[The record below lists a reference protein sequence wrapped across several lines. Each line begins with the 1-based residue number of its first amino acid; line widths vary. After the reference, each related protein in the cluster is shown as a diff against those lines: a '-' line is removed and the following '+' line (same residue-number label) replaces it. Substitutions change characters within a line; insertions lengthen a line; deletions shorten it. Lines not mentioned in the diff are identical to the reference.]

1 MKKIFILFSVI
12 FLFFIVTNV
21 NALSYEVEQVTNTS
35 SIKNDSKGY
44 YFIVATNPNTGKQYA
59 FSIKNY
65 TPVTE
70 QKSDGTIKVTNA
82 LNLNDNTNEV
92 TINGSTLN
100 INTNNI
106 KESLFYFV
114 KNKTTMTL
122 GADKYALGTANA
134 LIDDPAKIQLDFNNN
149 EIAIVTNGKNLILEK
164 ASGSNEFYFYRY
176 AKDSDITYY
185 KARFL
190 KFNTTTNQFS
200 SNSEY
205 SLPSNGAA
213 CVYNY
218 TGSGYNYEY
227 CNYTFKLY
235 KIKNYYNIQDVK
247 PFYADTS
254 GELTANKTITKDSD
268 YSNSHI
274 KNVHVTLNGSD
285 VYSDSDIV
293 VLLDNSLSLKEKYND
308 SIMSFVKQL
317 LSSNKNNR
325 VSVVKFAN
333 NIIDKEKTLSLG
345 LTSDFDSINKIIS
358 NDSEYESGTNY
369 SLAFETAY
377 EFLAKDP
384 KENRNQIVILLSD
397 GAPTFYNKI
406 KFSWLGDA
414 DSKTHADNWSD
425 YITNTSL
432 EVVDGMKNAGIKFY
446 TMGIEV
452 QDKAIKI
459 DGTHI
464 LNKSDSQTVLRNIAT
479 TEDDYFEISNDKE
492 TKKGFDG
499 LLNRMLNTSR
509 NYVKDVVINDS
520 VPSGYEL
527 LSTVRSGKNPVV
539 DIYITDNGNKEVLE
553 TITFVDSN
561 IVLSSTSGD
570 KNILS
575 NGIVQGKYFRYDT
588 NTQDMRIVLDEVH
601 EVLHLDYYIY
611 SEKNDPAY
619 ENVMVVE
626 YVGLNNEKQSK
637 TITLT
642 NKDELSNPKTW
653 NNGFTILIV
662 LIIVFVGNSIFIV
675 KKTNYRRHI

>member
-1 MKKIFILFSVI
+1 MKKIFIFFSVI

-44 YFIVATNPNTGKQYA
+44 YFIVASNPNTGKQYA
-59 FSIKNY
+59 FSIKEY
-65 TPVTE
+65 TPVTTTN
-70 QKSDGTIKVTNA
+70 SDGTQKTTYS
-82 LNLNDNTNEV
+82 LNLDNDYNEV
-92 TINGSTLN
+92 TISGSSLN
-100 INTNNI
+100 INTSNV

-114 KNKTTMTL
+114 KNKNTL
-122 GADKYALGTANA
+122 AIGPDSYALGTANA
-134 LIDDPAKIQLDFNNN
+134 LIDDPAKIQLIFKTN
-149 EIAIVTNGKNLILEK
+149 EIEIGTNGKNLILEK
-164 ASGSNEFYFYRY
+164 APNSNEFYFYRY
-176 AKDSDITYY
+176 NNDNNPSYY

-190 KFNTTTNQFS
+190 
-200 SNSEY
+200 
-205 SLPSNGAA
+205 A
-213 CVYNY
+213 YNY
-218 TGSGYNYEY
+218 TSGYFFSDHESELPYNGKLTRIYSMEGIIEY
-227 CNYTFKLY
+227 NCNYTFKLY
-235 KIKNYYNIQDVK
+235 KIKNFYNIQDVK
-247 PFYADTS
+247 PFEADTS

-414 DSKTHADNWSD
+414 DSKTHANNWSD